1 MLSLPST
8 PRYVFGFVA
17 PLEPGIIGV
26 ESLLVGSKQSPARRL
41 GHVVQGRE
49 ALLSLCLL
57 VSLRQLLEPLVV
69 DPGPPLA
76 LHLELREATGE
87 GAAVA

>member
-17 PLEPGIIGV
+17 PLEAGIIGV
-26 ESLLVGSKQSPARRL
+26 EALLAGSEQSPAGRL
-41 GHVVQGRE
+41 CHVVQGRE
-49 ALLSLCLL
+49 ALLSSRLL
-57 VSLRQLLEPLVV
+57 VSLCEPLESLVV

-76 LHLELREATGE
+76 LHLKLRGVTCE
-87 GAAVA
+87 

>member
-1 MLSLPST
+1 MLPSA

-17 PLEPGIIGV
+17 PLEAGV
-26 ESLLVGSKQSPARRL
+26 IRVEALLAGSKQSPAGRL

-49 ALLSLCLL
+49 ALLSLRLL
-57 VSLRQLLEPLVV
+57 VSPGELLESLVV

-76 LHLELREATGE
+76 LHLELRGVTRE
-87 GAAVA
+87 